1 MAGRFSTSPCR
12 WKRKVVSELQDQYT
26 IYIVDDDDAVRDSLR
41 TLLEAVGWSV
51 QSYESGKAFLNIC
64 DPTMRGCLLLDIRM
78 PGLDGLQ
85 VQRILSQRG
94 VTLPFI
100 VISGHGDV
108 SSAVRAMKAGAA
120 EFLEKPFDSEIVL
133 RAIRTALESDAEARG
148 KQAVASAAAARLDAL
163 TRRERQVF
171 DCLVEGAQNKMIARQ
186 LAISPRT
193 VEVHRSR
200 IMKKLGASSLSE
212 VVHLALEA
220 GAKFDDA

>member
-1 MAGRFSTSPCR
+1 VP
-12 WKRKVVSELQDQYT
+12 ELQDQYT

-64 DPTMRGCLLLDIRM
+64 DPSMRGCLLLDIRM

-94 VTLPFI
+94 VTMPFI

-108 SSAVRAMKAGAA
+108 SSAVSAMKAGAA
-120 EFLEKPFDSEIVL
+120 EFLEKPFDSELVL

-148 KQAVASAAAARLDAL
+148 KQAVATAAAARLDTL

-200 IMKKLGASSLSE
+200 IMKKLDASSLSE
-212 VVHLALEA
+212 IVHLALEA
-220 GAKFDDA
+220 RAKLDDT

>member
-1 MAGRFSTSPCR
+1 MP
-12 WKRKVVSELQDQYT
+12 ELQDQYT

-51 QSYESGKAFLNIC
+51 QSYESGKEFLNIC
-64 DPTMRGCLLLDIRM
+64 EPGMRGCLLLDIRM

-94 VTLPFI
+94 VELPFI

-108 SSAVRAMKAGAA
+108 SSAVQAMKAGAA

-133 RAIRTALESDAEARG
+133 RAIRSALESDVEARG
-148 KQAVASAAAARLDAL
+148 KQAVVTAAAARLDAL
-163 TRRERQVF
+163 THRERQVF

-200 IMKKLGASSLSE
+200 IMKKMGATSLSE
-212 VVHLALEA
+212 IVHLALEA
-220 GAKFDDA
+220 GATSDDT

>member
-1 MAGRFSTSPCR
+1 
-12 WKRKVVSELQDQYT
+12 
-26 IYIVDDDDAVRDSLR
+26 IVDDDDAVRDSLR
-41 TLLEAVGWSV
+41 ALLEAVGWSV

-171 DCLVEGAQNKMIARQ
+171 DEGAQNKMIARQ

>member
-1 MAGRFSTSPCR
+1 M
-12 WKRKVVSELQDQYT
+12 SELQNQYT

-41 TLLEAVGWSV
+41 ALLEAVGWSV

-171 DCLVEGAQNKMIARQ
+171 DEGAQNKMIARQ

>member
-1 MAGRFSTSPCR
+1 M
-12 WKRKVVSELQDQYT
+12 SELQDQYT

-171 DCLVEGAQNKMIARQ
+171 DEGAQNKMIARQ

>member
-1 MAGRFSTSPCR
+1 MEGRFSTSPCR

-51 QSYESGKAFLNIC
+51 QSYESGMAFLNIC
-64 DPTMRGCLLLDIRM
+64 DSTMRGCLLLDIRM

>member
-1 MAGRFSTSPCR
+1 MP
-12 WKRKVVSELQDQYT
+12 ELQDQYT

-64 DPTMRGCLLLDIRM
+64 DPSMRGCLLLDIRM

-94 VTLPFI
+94 VTMPFI

-108 SSAVRAMKAGAA
+108 SSAVSAMKAGAA
-120 EFLEKPFDSEIVL
+120 EFLEKPFDSELVL

-148 KQAVASAAAARLDAL
+148 KQAVATAAAARLDTL

-200 IMKKLGASSLSE
+200 IMKKLDASSLSE
-212 VVHLALEA
+212 IVHLALEA
-220 GAKFDDA
+220 RAKLDDT

>member
-1 MAGRFSTSPCR
+1 
-12 WKRKVVSELQDQYT
+12 
-26 IYIVDDDDAVRDSLR
+26 
-41 TLLEAVGWSV
+41 
-51 QSYESGKAFLNIC
+51 
-64 DPTMRGCLLLDIRM
+64 
-78 PGLDGLQ
+78 
-85 VQRILSQRG
+85 

-171 DCLVEGAQNKMIARQ
+171 DEGAQNKMIARQ

>member
-1 MAGRFSTSPCR
+1 M
-12 WKRKVVSELQDQYT
+12 SELQDQYT

-51 QSYESGKAFLNIC
+51 QSYESGMAFLNIC
-64 DPTMRGCLLLDIRM
+64 DSTMRGCLLLDIRM

-171 DCLVEGAQNKMIARQ
+171 DEGAQNKMIARQ

>member
-1 MAGRFSTSPCR
+1 
-12 WKRKVVSELQDQYT
+12 VSELQNQYT

-41 TLLEAVGWSV
+41 ALLEAVGWSV

>member
-1 MAGRFSTSPCR
+1 M
-12 WKRKVVSELQDQYT
+12 SELQNQYT

-41 TLLEAVGWSV
+41 ALLEAVGWSV

>member
-1 MAGRFSTSPCR
+1 MEGRFSTSPCR
-12 WKRKVVSELQDQYT
+12 WKRKVVSELQNQYT

-41 TLLEAVGWSV
+41 ALLEAVGWSV

>member
-1 MAGRFSTSPCR
+1 
-12 WKRKVVSELQDQYT
+12 
-26 IYIVDDDDAVRDSLR
+26 
-41 TLLEAVGWSV
+41 
-51 QSYESGKAFLNIC
+51 
-64 DPTMRGCLLLDIRM
+64 LLDIRM